1 MKFSFFFTNNKIRL
15 IKMFEHLDN
24 VLKQFA
30 NISEKELNAVHN
42 MLEIVKIEKNKVF
55 IKENQIAD
63 TIAFIQSGY
72 LRVAFNHDGDEVT
85 RDITSVHSFIT
96 ALTSFITKTPSFE
109 VVKTITDCELY
120 LIRRNDLNFLYEN
133 YNNWQKIG
141 RRIVEEMFVRSQ
153 KRIYNLITKTAEEKY
168 LNILNNKPDLIKNV
182 PLQYIASYLGIT
194 SQSLS
199 RLRKK
204 I

>member
-1 MKFSFFFTNNKIRL
+1 
-15 IKMFEHLDN
+15 MFEHLDN